1 MSHLTIVGAAAH
13 FVGKCGSIFMAIL
26 FGQAGGAGMTAAA
39 VGPTIDRSVALASD
53 ARAASSIMAAAL
65 IVASLVAS
73 TLIPTT
79 LVATALLEVSILL
92 VLALEA
98 LLVAARSLIR
108 YLSLEQV
115 HGLLH
120 LLNFAVQELI
130 GFL

>member
-1 MSHLTIVGAAAH
+1 MP
-13 FVGKCGSIFMAIL
+13 
-26 FGQAGGAGMTAAA
+26 AAA
-39 VGPTIDRSVALASD
+39 VGPTINGSVALASD
-53 ARAASSIMAAAL
+53 ARATPSIMAAAL
-65 IVASLVAS
+65 IVASLIAS
-73 TLIPTT
+73 ALIPTT
-79 LVATALLEVSILL
+79 LVAAALLGVAVLL